1 MSSGI
6 RFKWQGSHISIM
18 TAFDA
23 DSPSAAITGI
33 TKADPAVVSYTGTAV
48 PIGGVIYISG
58 VLGMTEVNDKAFI
71 VGAGSSAGSAK
82 LHGVDST
89 GYTTYTSGGHFDVGI
104 WSEFCELTNW
114 NRTGASKTQIPA
126 TTICSDEE
134 EFETGLPGQG
144 SLALSFNYAPD
155 TVAAQMALET
165 WDQSGGVF
173 GIRRQLPRNGGTRT
187 YLGTVQQ
194 QSETAGNGG
203 LWTAT
208 ANVQLTGPF
217 LYQAAA

>member
-6 RFKWQGSHISIM
+6 RYKFHGSHVSIM
-18 TAFDA
+18 TEFGA
-23 DSPSAAITGI
+23 DSPSQTITAIS
-33 TKADPAVVSYTGTAV
+33 KADPAVVSYTGTAV
-48 PIGGVIYISG
+48 PIGGVIYITG
-58 VLGMTEVNDKAFI
+58 VVGMTEVNTNAFI
-71 VGAGSSAGSAK
+71 VGAGSTAGSAK

-89 GYTTYTSGGHFDVGI
+89 GYTTYVSGGRFDVGV
-104 WSEFCELTNW
+104 WSEFCEVTNW

-144 SLALSFNYAPD
+144 TLALSFNYAPD
-155 TVAAQMALET
+155 TVAAQIALDT
-165 WDQSGGVF
+165 WDSSGGVF
-173 GIRRQLPRNGGTRT
+173 GIRRQLPKNGGTRT

-194 QSETAGNGG
+194 QSDTAGVGG

-208 ANVQLTGPF
+208 ANIQLTGPY